1 MISQILTAQ
10 NFNMPAGYLDSESGQ
25 QYLVK
30 VGEQYGSIEELQD
43 SVLFSIGTEGIGD
56 IRLSDVASVEQTS
69 NAGEAYAKVNGCL
82 LYTSR
87 CV

>member
-1 MISQILTAQ
+1 
-10 NFNMPAGYLDSESGQ
+10 MPAGYLDSESGQ

-56 IRLSDVASVEQTS
+56 IRLSDVASVE
-69 NAGEAYAKVNGCL
+69 
-82 LYTSR
+82 
-87 CV
+87 